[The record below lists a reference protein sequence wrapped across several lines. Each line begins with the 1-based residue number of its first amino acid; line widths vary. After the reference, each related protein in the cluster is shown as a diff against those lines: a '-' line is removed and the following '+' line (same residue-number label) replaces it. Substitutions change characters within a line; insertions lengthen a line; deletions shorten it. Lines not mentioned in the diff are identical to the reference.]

1 IRSFAETPA
10 IPVSCS
16 DLESPDNRCYGSPPQ
31 GCTGGPYEI
40 PCKWGV
46 FPDVL
51 CGGNDRTLQFAKD
64 VLNELMDIF
73 PSPYIHIGG
82 DECPKV
88 RWEKCPVCQAKIREL
103 GLNNRTDIQAFCH
116 ADIIDIFYFC

>member
-1 IRSFAETPA
+1 MMGAL
-10 IPVSCS
+10 VSYPE
-16 DLESPDNRCYGSPPQ
+16 L

-64 VLNELMDIF
+64 VLKA
-73 PSPYIHIGG
+73 S
-82 DECPKV
+82 V
-88 RWEKCPVCQAKIREL
+88 
-103 GLNNRTDIQAFCH
+103 
-116 ADIIDIFYFC
+116 IIKLSVSYSVTQMWQRHLICTFILISIKRNGVLTV

>member
-1 IRSFAETPA
+1 MGAL
-10 IPVSCS
+10 VSYPE
-16 DLESPDNRCYGSPPQ
+16 L

-64 VLNELMDIF
+64 VLNEIMD
-73 PSPYIHIGG
+73 
-82 DECPKV
+82 V
-88 RWEKCPVCQAKIREL
+88 RKYVGKNALYVKLKFGNWV
-103 GLNNRTDIQAFCH
+103 
-116 ADIIDIFYFC
+116 

>member
-1 IRSFAETPA
+1 MMGAL
-10 IPVSCS
+10 VSYPE
-16 DLESPDNRCYGSPPQ
+16 L

-64 VLNELMDIF
+64 VLNEIMDIF

-82 DECPKV
+82 DECPKYV
-88 RWEKCPVCQAKIREL
+88 GKNALHVK
-103 GLNNRTDIQAFCH
+103 LNSGTGFERYTKT
-116 ADIIDIFYFC
+116 